1 MDVPKEYILLNRIT
15 GEIVKELSAG
25 EFYIKEKD
33 EYSAPKE
40 NRTFTCSNGKVITPL
55 DDDSLVYCRYKNA
68 VIVNTEELSTLNKE
82 LSANERT
89 VIATL
94 LNYVSYHGNIV
105 TVNNRSRFIT
115 DELAE
120 MCGFS
125 KPTFLRAASKLA
137 REFILISTD
146 GGKGKARQWILNP
159 FIAHRGKYYNVA
171 TRELFRKYKIRSQ
184 KMKEWGRHGHRA
196 S

>member
-40 NRTFTCSNGKVITPL
+40 NRTFTCSNGKVITPM

-68 VIVNTEELSTLNKE
+68 VIVNTEELSALNKE
-82 LSANERT
+82 LSANERSI
-89 VIATL
+89 IATL

-105 TVNNRSRFIT
+105 TIDNRSRFT
-115 DELAE
+115 SDELAKLCNISE
-120 MCGFS
+120 
-125 KPTFLRAASKLA
+125 KTFRNATSKLA

-171 TRELFRKYKIRSQ
+171 TRELFRKYRIRSQ
-184 KMKEWGRHGHRA
+184 KMKEWGRCTKPA
-196 S
+196 